1 MSASSLASRA
11 TPAIRSASGVRRHEL
26 DWLRTTAVFGLIPF
40 HTGIIFTTG
49 SYDYVKNTQPSAV
62 IDALTAFVSLWGIP
76 LLFLVSGGASR
87 YALSARGVARYLN
100 ERVMRL
106 LIPFAFGMLLIVPL
120 QIYIGLLSAPTPPP
134 SLPAFYLGFLLTLLG
149 VLTGH
154 FPPGPEWIGHLWFI
168 PPLMVFSALAV
179 PFARLLRTPR
189 GQRAFGWL
197 ASTQSG
203 MVALVVFGAPLAT
216 VQLITQLGAAL
227 FPNIATSFATS
238 TTGIVGYLIFFLAG
252 YVIYL
257 DERLLVVMRRHAWP
271 ALMLGALGWLMIAF
285 VAPHWYPDN
294 APVLMASAVARGYC
308 AWWWVVGILGLALR
322 YLQFTTPAVE
332 YLSRAAYPVYMIHMP
347 ILSFIALWIVRLD
360 MNLWLKFGAITIL
373 ALAASLAIYDLLI
386 RRVGVLRLLFGLR
399 SSEQPQEPP
408 RRSAPGGSRLLAPAR
423 SLWRT
428 AHANDTSPQRSRD
441 AHATGMAANR
451 SRATSSMRRSAPGNR
466 RSVAA
471 GSKVMSWVSM

>member
-1 MSASSLASRA
+1 MSASSLASRSI
-11 TPAIRSASGVRRHEL
+11 PAIRSASGVRRHEL
-26 DWLRTTAVFGLIPF
+26 DWLRTAAVFGLIPF

-49 SYDYVKNTQPSAV
+49 SYDYVKNTQSSAV

-87 YALSARGVARYLN
+87 YALPARGVARYLN

-106 LIPFAFGMLLIVPL
+106 LIPFTFGMLLIVPL
-120 QIYIGLLSAPTPPP
+120 QIYIGLLSAPTSPP

-203 MVALVVFGAPLAT
+203 MVALAIFGAPLAT
-216 VQLITQLGAAL
+216 VQLVTQLGAAL
-227 FPNIATSFATS
+227 FPNIATPFATNAV
-238 TTGIVGYLIFFLAG
+238 GIVGYLIFFLAG

-257 DERLLVVMRRHAWP
+257 DERLLAATRRHAWP
-271 ALMLGALGWLMIAF
+271 ALMLGALSWLMIAF
-285 VAPHWYPDN
+285 AAPQWYPGN
-294 APVLMASAVARGYC
+294 PPVLMASALAVARGYC

-332 YLSRAAYPVYMIHMP
+332 YLSRAAYPVYIIHMP

-386 RRVGVLRLLFGLR
+386 SRVGLFRLLFGLR
-399 SSEQPQEPP
+399 SSEQPQKPP
-408 RRSAPGGSRLLAPAR
+408 RHSAPGGSRLVAPSR

-428 AHANDTSPQRSRD
+428 AHANDTRRPQRSGD
-441 AHATGMAANR
+441 AHATLAAPNR

-471 GSKVMSWVSM
+471 GSKVMS